1 MSFHSQRLEI
11 LSNVRHR
18 LLGSREIR
26 VARSYNYFVTAM
38 NEMY

>member
-18 LLGSREIR
+18 LLGTREIR
-26 VARSYNYFVTAM
+26 VARSYDYFVTAID
-38 NEMY
+38 ETY